1 VEHKDTKK
9 REQDKI
15 NVFIFYAE
23 CIVTSAKPKIV
34 KAYDAR
40 SGASL
45 NDKGSLSHPMAL
57 RYYLLRSFRCTN
69 FVDSICSVD
78 DLRLKIEY

>member
-45 NDKGSLSHPMAL
+45 LN
-57 RYYLLRSFRCTN
+57 
-69 FVDSICSVD
+69 
-78 DLRLKIEY
+78 IEY